1 MKRIAAV
8 IATGAVTALG
18 LGFAVPA
25 LADTKSKAAPP
36 PLTSTQQQAIQD
48 FLGQH
53 PRLGQRLATRAQA
66 WETFLAAN
74 PDLKA
79 ELAKVA
85 AEPVD
90 QRRAELRAYLKAH
103 PTDRAALKAYRA
115 GQKALHQAPLKSNPA
130 STLVS

>member
-25 LADTKSKAAPP
+25 LADAKSKPAPP
-36 PLTSTQQQAIQD
+36 PLTSTQKQAIQD

-66 WETFLAAN
+66 WETFLVAH
-74 PDLKA
+74 PGLKA
-79 ELAKVA
+79 ELAEVA
-85 AEPVD
+85 TLPTN
-90 QRRAELRAYLKAH
+90 QRRTELRAYLKAH

-115 GQKALHQAPLKSNPA
+115 GQKALHQAHPKANPA